1 MGRFKAVFV
10 EHDYAS
16 IEPDRRI
23 IEAAGAELIDADPL
37 PRDQAWALCED
48 ADAVMVRRLTVTRDM
63 ISGLRNCQLLVRYGI
78 GVDIIDLEAA
88 TERGIIVSHVPTY
101 CQDEVSTQAI
111 CLMLA
116 CVRRLLP
123 TVDAVRRG
131 GWDVHA
137 GDPIFR
143 LAGKTVG
150 LVGFGTLGQT
160 VARKLQ
166 GWNLHLCAT
175 DPCIDPEVAERL
187 NVKLVPFE
195 TLLRTSD
202 IVSLHA
208 PLLPETTHLM
218 NDAAFSLMKPGAI
231 LVNTARGAIV
241 DEAALLRA
249 LERKQLN
256 CAGLDVF
263 ETEALPSTSPLR
275 NHPRVVVTDHIAWY
289 SEESQLDLQRT
300 AAQEVARVAAGKLP
314 EAIANPEVLNKL
326 GRAAEWT
333 PNHVAIWQARRLRL
347 NSHSPPPR

>member
-1 MGRFKAVFV
+1 MNRFKAVFV
-10 EHDYAS
+10 EHDYTS
-16 IEPDRRI
+16 IDPDRRI
-23 IEAAGAELIDADPL
+23 IEAAGAELVDTDRY
-37 PRDQAWALCED
+37 PRDQAWAMCED

-63 ISGLRNCQLLVRYGI
+63 ISRLRKCQLLVRYGI

-88 TERGIIVSHVPTY
+88 TERGIIVSHVPNY

-116 CVRRLLP
+116 CVRRLLL

-131 GWDVHA
+131 RWDVHA
-137 GDPIFR
+137 GDPIYR
-143 LAGKTVG
+143 LAGQTVG
-150 LVGFGTLGQT
+150 LIGFGTLGQT

-175 DPCIDPEVAERL
+175 DPYVDPGIAERL

-202 IVSLHA
+202 IVSVHA

-218 NDAAFSLMKPGAI
+218 NDAAFALMKPGAVF
-231 LVNTARGAIV
+231 VNTARGAIV

-256 CAGLDVF
+256 CAGLDVC
-263 ETEALPSTSPLR
+263 EREPLPSDSPLR
-275 NHPRVVVTDHIAWY
+275 SHPRIVVTDHIAWY
-289 SEESQLDLQRT
+289 SEESQLDLQRA
-300 AAQEVARVAAGKLP
+300 AAQEVARVCAGKLP
-314 EAIANPEVLNKL
+314 EAIANPEVLKKL
-326 GRAAEWT
+326 GRTTEWT
-333 PNHVAIWQARRLRL
+333 PNHLAIWQARRLCL
-347 NSHSPPPR
+347 NSHSPPP